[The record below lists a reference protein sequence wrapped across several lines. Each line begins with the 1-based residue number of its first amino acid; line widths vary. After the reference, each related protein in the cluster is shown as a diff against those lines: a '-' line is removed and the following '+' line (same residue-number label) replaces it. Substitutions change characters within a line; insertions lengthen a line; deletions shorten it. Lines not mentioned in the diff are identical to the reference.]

1 MIELIYYASA
11 RNEWIEEKINECA
24 QVNISSGE
32 DRKGFLTALAAAI
45 TKSNICITVGDIEM
59 LSKALAKSLGLEL
72 CTVNWAQFGIT
83 GDPDATLPQGALP
96 LAVDGK
102 ACGMILE
109 SGCQCI
115 IAVDD
120 DDAAVKHLFN
130 AYIYPYI
137 TAVSETQ
144 VEIEVKAEAETE
156 PVQETEAPAEVE
168 PELEPVPEVQNQAI
182 IPEFV
187 AEAEAEVE
195 PEPETE
201 AQAPVAEVKNRRG
214 VINHNNGE
222 YDIFADMSDENIDL
236 SPDDDDDDMP
246 RRRFTPI
253 LCVVLALLIVAASC
267 YWFVIP
273 YFKGSANYYSG
284 LMTQYGNVGNTDL
297 LPDDFS
303 NKHLTRFGAMY
314 LVNSDVIGVVNVNG
328 VGINLP
334 VVSAANKEADY
345 YSNHRYDGK
354 FSFAGTPHILEKY
367 DESTSLPNMVIY
379 GDSLFS
385 ELEQLTQPSTAKN
398 IKTIKTDSIL
408 YGEDEWDVFSAFV
421 CEEVDKAF
429 TNNFAE
435 LSEEKRIATVKKAL
449 SKSAV
454 SFGFKAEDFD
464 NVGLN
469 TNFVTLIG
477 KASDNKYVV
486 VMARIAADSVID
498 IVDEV
503 EPDEGLESEQDETEN
518 TSSETTSQST
528 SSAN

>member
-24 QVNISSGE
+24 QVNVSSGE

-45 TKSNICITVGDIEM
+45 SKSNICITVGDIEM

-72 CTVNWAQFGIT
+72 CAVNWAQFGIT

-120 DDAAVKHLFN
+120 SELAIKHLFN

-137 TAVSETQ
+137 TAVSESQTE
-144 VEIEVKAEAETE
+144 VEAC
-156 PVQETEAPAEVE
+156 AEVE
-168 PELEPVPEVQNQAI
+168 AEPEIEPQVQEQAIMPEIVAEIEPAIEAQEPVAD
-182 IPEFV
+182 
-187 AEAEAEVE
+187 
-195 PEPETE
+195 
-201 AQAPVAEVKNRRG
+201 VKSNRE
-214 VINHNNGE
+214 VINHSGNE
-222 YDIFADMSDENIDL
+222 YDIFADMSDENIDFSL
-236 SPDDDDDDMP
+236 DDDDDDMP
-246 RRRFTPI
+246 RRRITPI
-253 LCVVLALLIVAASC
+253 LCVILAVLIIAASC
-267 YWFVIP
+267 YWFVVP
-273 YFKGSANYYSG
+273 YFTGSANYYSG
-284 LMTQYGNVGNTDL
+284 LMTQYGSVGNTDL

-314 LVNSDVIGVVNVNG
+314 LVNNDIIGIVNVNG

-408 YGEDEWDVFSAFV
+408 YGEDEWDVFSAFI
-421 CEEVDKAF
+421 CDTVDKAF

-454 SFGFKAEDFD
+454 SFGFSAEDFD
-464 NVGLN
+464 TVGLN

-477 KASDNKYVV
+477 KVSNNKYVV
-486 VMARIAADSVID
+486 VMARIAADGVID
-498 IVDEV
+498 IIDDV
-503 EPDEGLESEQDETEN
+503 EPNEELENEQDDTES
-518 TSSETTSQST
+518 TSSEATSQNT

>member
-24 QVNISSGE
+24 QVNVSSGE

-45 TKSNICITVGDIEM
+45 SKSNICITVGDIEM

-72 CTVNWAQFGIT
+72 CAVNWAQFGIT

-115 IAVDD
+115 IAVDNSEL
-120 DDAAVKHLFN
+120 AIKHLFN

-137 TAVSETQ
+137 TAVSESQTE
-144 VEIEVKAEAETE
+144 VEACAEIEAEPEIE
-156 PVQETEAPAEVE
+156 PQVQE
-168 PELEPVPEVQNQAI
+168 QAI
-182 IPEFV
+182 IPEIV
-187 AEAEAEVE
+187 AEIEPAIEVQE
-195 PEPETE
+195 
-201 AQAPVAEVKNRRG
+201 PVADVKSNRE
-214 VINHNNGE
+214 VINHSGNE
-222 YDIFADMSDENIDL
+222 YDIFADMSDENIDFSL
-236 SPDDDDDDMP
+236 DDDDDDMP
-246 RRRFTPI
+246 RRRITPI
-253 LCVVLALLIVAASC
+253 LCVILAVLIIAASC

-314 LVNSDVIGVVNVNG
+314 LVNSDIIGVVNVNG

-429 TNNFAE
+429 TNNFSE